1 MAQPG
6 RSLVRVIQRQAISRG
21 TFFTSVGDLTG
32 KIRAFVTGWN
42 NRATPSAWTKT
53 PQEILDKAT
62 RKTTSNTNH

>member
-21 TFFTSVGDLTG
+21 TFTSVGDLTA
-32 KIRAFVTGWN
+32 KIRAVVTGWN
-42 NRATPSAWTKT
+42 NRPTPFAWTKT

-62 RKTTSNTNH
+62 RKNYFKHEH

>member
-21 TFFTSVGDLTG
+21 TFTSVGDLTA

-42 NRATPSAWTKT
+42 NRATPFVWTKT